1 MAIVSSRWGKRLPRV
16 VTPRDVHDLRVLA
29 VVEADDALPSNEV
42 GHVVEHLA
50 VHLNF
55 LLGEDH

>member
-1 MAIVSSRWGKRLPRV
+1 MGERLPRV
-16 VTPRDVHDLRVLA
+16 VTPRDVHHLRVLA

-55 LLGEDH
+55 L

>member
-1 MAIVSSRWGKRLPRV
+1 MGERLPRV
-16 VTPRDVHDLRVLA
+16 VTPRDVHHLRVLA

-50 VHLNF
+50 VQLNF
-55 LLGEDH
+55 L